1 MKKITPIEL
10 ARQAL
15 IQLSNDNIPPKPDN
29 YHHAYNKIAGVVSVD
44 HSAILNKSLEKVLYE
59 MGKERPELATVAE
72 SINRLV
78 EKLDL
83 TELEEL
89 LRSLLSMGAGQAI
102 GVNWTTLLRYLLKQL
117 EINHGNLSLSQKI
130 ESHISQVCQ

>member
-1 MKKITPIEL
+1 
-10 ARQAL
+10 
-15 IQLSNDNIPPKPDN
+15 
-29 YHHAYNKIAGVVSVD
+29 
-44 HSAILNKSLEKVLYE
+44 